1 MKDFLSNFQ
10 TKYKELNKEEIYDAR
25 CPYCS
30 VQCTM
35 QVMEERI
42 VSRRVFKVKPNKED
56 PSSEGRLCIKGV
68 NAHEHV
74 VNGQRVLFPLIK
86 IDGEFHRV
94 SWGLALDYM
103 KDKFTKLQAEYGND
117 ALGVYGGG
125 SLTNEEAYLLGKFAR
140 VALKTKYIDYNGR
153 FCMSS
158 AATAANQAFGMD
170 RGLTCTLS
178 DIPIAECIILAG
190 TNIAECQPV
199 LMPYFL
205 KAKKRGS
212 YIMVIDPRETPTT
225 KLADL
230 HIKIKPGMD
239 ANLVNGLL
247 KEIIEQGYADHS
259 FIKERTK
266 GFTELQAYL
275 QSIDLQEISE
285 LTDVPA
291 SIIQLAA
298 ERFGKAETGIVFTA
312 RGVEQHASGVETVKN
327 FINLALV
334 TGKIGRPG
342 CGYGAI
348 TGQANGQGGREHG
361 QKADQLPGYRSL
373 SNPEHRQ
380 HIAGIW
386 GIDDIELP
394 EKGVSAYEMME
405 KIAAEE
411 IKGLFIMGSNPVVSN
426 PNAIFVEKAL
436 KELDFLVVA
445 DMYISETAR
454 LADVILPTTSYL
466 EDTGTLTNLEGRV
479 VLREGNRRKPGETKH
494 DWEIL
499 CDLAVALGQGEYFP
513 FSSAEEIFEEL
524 RAASKGGMADYYG
537 ITYQRLQEEQGVL
550 WPCPDISHPGTGRL
564 FEMTFAH
571 EDGKAV
577 ISAVARQEPREE
589 VSHEFPLYLTTGRI
603 MHHYLSGVQTR
614 KSPKLNGLYSEPSIA
629 IHPNTAQKYQLEEG
643 DLVKIRSKR
652 GNAVMKASITPSIRE
667 DTLFTSFHW
676 SDLQSINRVT
686 NPALDPQSKMPEFK
700 VCVVNISPL

>member
-56 PSSEGRLCIKGV
+56 PASEGRLCIKGV

-103 KDKFTKLQAEYGND
+103 KEKFTKLQAEYGND
-117 ALGVYGGG
+117 VLGVYGGG

-178 DIPIAECIILAG
+178 DIPNAECIILAG

-212 YIMVIDPRETPTT
+212 YIIVIDPRETPTT

-239 ANLVNGLL
+239 ANLVTGLL
-247 KEIIEQGYADHS
+247 KEIVEQEYVDHS

-291 SIIQLAA
+291 AIIQLAA

-445 DMYISETAR
+445 DMYVSETAR

-499 CDLAVALGQGEYFP
+499 CDLAGALGKGEYFP

-550 WPCPDISHPGTGRL
+550 WPCPEPGHPGTGRL
-564 FEMTFAH
+564 FERTFAH

-577 ISAVARQEPREE
+577 ISAVARQEPREP

-614 KSPKLNGLYSEPSIA
+614 KSPKLNGLYSEPVLVV
-629 IHPNTAQKYQLEEG
+629 HPNTAQTYQLEDG
-643 DLVKIRSKR
+643 ALVKIRSKR
-652 GNAVMKASITPSIRE
+652 GSAVMRASITTSIRE

-686 NPALDPQSKMPEFK
+686 NPALDPHSKMPEFK
-700 VCVVNISPL
+700 VCAVNISPL